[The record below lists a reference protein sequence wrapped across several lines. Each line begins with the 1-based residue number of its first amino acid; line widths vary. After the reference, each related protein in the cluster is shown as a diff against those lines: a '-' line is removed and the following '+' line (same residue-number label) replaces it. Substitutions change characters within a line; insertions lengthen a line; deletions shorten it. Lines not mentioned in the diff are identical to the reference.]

1 MTILIHKCKFVNNI
15 MQAKG
20 MHFISLRPAIEDGT
34 ARLTPVRQSCRNTSV
49 KLSCSTPNANHV
61 VTCNLFS

>member
-1 MTILIHKCKFVNNI
+1 MTILIHKGKFVNNI
-15 MQAKG
+15 IQG
-20 MHFISLRPAIEDGT
+20 MHFISVRPAIEDGT

-49 KLSCSTPNANHV
+49 TLPCSTPNAHHA

>member
-15 MQAKG
+15 MQG

-34 ARLTPVRQSCRNTSV
+34 ARLTPVRQSCRNTNV
-49 KLSCSTPNANHV
+49 KLSCSTPNANHE